1 MKVNSYTK
9 PNFINCYY
17 FPAILPWPHWEL
29 GLSLGIVFYDLVS
42 RLSKEGLG
50 SRISYHSLTNMW
62 MGDLTNSGW
71 SHTINVGTAFDHLHH
86 DNSQKSTFVFIWDIA
101 YIFWKEKTK
110 LKMAQL
116 SNHWDTSHTYS
127 IRVTCILHWTLKALL
142 WYLQSSLN
150 TNLLGLCYVWE
161 SFSYWY

>member
-50 SRISYHSLTNMW
+50 SRILHQTHHFLILGQPLITSITIIHRNQPLYSIRIL
-62 MGDLTNSGW
+62 
-71 SHTINVGTAFDHLHH
+71 HT
-86 DNSQKSTFVFIWDIA
+86 S
-101 YIFWKEKTK
+101 FWKESTK
-110 LKMAQL
+110 LKIVQF
-116 SNHWDTSHTYS
+116 SKHWDLAPIHLPVITTDKSWWCQVLQTSGRFDTRYAIWEACPLS
-127 IRVTCILHWTLKALL
+127 HWTTWNTRPPALP
-142 WYLQSSLN
+142 
-150 TNLLGLCYVWE
+150 
-161 SFSYWY
+161 